1 MDKTGTRTAGGAM
14 VLAAAAA
21 LLAMS
26 HHPTHLHEG
35 ELNKGVHGVLIA
47 LSMMIFYGFLHW
59 SRMRRLDRPAVALAL
74 IAYSVGMFGGIG
86 AAVVD
91 GFVVVELAPG
101 EGMAGEGFV
110 LARALN
116 QALAYLGAIAV
127 GAAYALWGV
136 DLLRPGGGR
145 MEKLAGAAGLAA
157 GLVPLGLLAAGL
169 LRMNMSGALIVY
181 AVQWGWMALVGLLM
195 LSQARRAAG

>member
-74 IAYSVGMFGGIG
+74 VAYSVGMFGGIG

-91 GFVVVELAPG
+91 GFVVVELAHG
-101 EGMAGEGFV
+101 GGMAGEGFV

-127 GAAYALWGV
+127 GTAYALWGV

-145 MEKLAGAAGLAA
+145 MEKLAGAAGLVA
-157 GLVPLGLLAAGL
+157 GLVPLGLLAAGV

-181 AVQWGWMALVGLLM
+181 AVQWAWMALVGLLM
-195 LSQARRAAG
+195 LSWARRAA